1 MMSKIKLFLFPLLLL
16 KKLIFFLDQKYK
28 TFYDR
33 KTRSY
38 WERVKQPTKKEI
50 YDYEF
55 ALYANK
61 LRKEKMFQDNPKLLR
76 KYGLEDK
83 YEDLPPPLKKEVS
96 GEDQNARKFY
106 LLFELI
112 FYSIRFLYFAA
123 VFILPTIL
131 IYQLVG
137 NNWSFL
143 ITFCF
148 ASLWLVILSN
158 KKLWHGAK

>member
-55 ALYANK
+55 ALHANK

-83 YEDLPPPLKKEVS
+83 YEVLPPPLKKEVS
-96 GEDQNARKFY
+96 RADQNARKFY

-123 VFILPTIL
+123 VLILPTIL
-131 IYQLVG
+131 IHQLGG

-158 KKLWHGAK
+158 EKLWHGAK

>member
-1 MMSKIKLFLFPLLLL
+1 
-16 KKLIFFLDQKYK
+16 
-28 TFYDR
+28 
-33 KTRSY
+33 
-38 WERVKQPTKKEI
+38 
-50 YDYEF
+50 
-55 ALYANK
+55 
-61 LRKEKMFQDNPKLLR
+61 MFQDNPKLLR

-112 FYSIRFLYFAA
+112 FYSIRFLYFTA

>member
-61 LRKEKMFQDNPKLLR
+61 LRKEKMFQENPNLPS
-76 KYGLEDK
+76 KYGLEEE
-83 YEDLPPPLKKEVS
+83 YEVPAPPLKKEVTAADENLR
-96 GEDQNARKFY
+96 GFY
-106 LLFELI
+106 LLLDFI
-112 FYSIRFLYFAA
+112 FHSIRFLYFVS
-123 VFILPTIL
+123 VFILPSIL
-131 IYQLVG
+131 IYRLVG
-137 NNWSFL
+137 NNWSVL
-143 ITFCF
+143 ITFFF
-148 ASLWLVILSN
+148 ASLWFAILSED
-158 KKLWHGAK
+158 KLRHRVK

>member
-50 YDYEF
+50 YDYEL

-61 LRKEKMFQDNPKLLR
+61 LRKDKMFQENPNLLS
-76 KYGLEDK
+76 KYGLE
-83 YEDLPPPLKKEVS
+83 EEFEVLPTPLKKEVS
-96 GEDQNARKFY
+96 EADENLRGFY
-106 LLFELI
+106 LLIDFI
-112 FYSIRFLYFAA
+112 FHSIRFLYFVS
-123 VFILPTIL
+123 VFILPSIL
-131 IYQLVG
+131 IYRLVG
-137 NNWSFL
+137 NNWSVL
-143 ITFCF
+143 ITFFF
-148 ASLWLVILSN
+148 ASLWFVILAN
-158 KKLWHGAK
+158 EKLWHRMK